1 LARNFYHSPLNPAA
15 IDDPYDYNRDGL
27 VNGTDQ
33 IIARNS
39 QTNPL
44 TMLRLIAA
52 PAAEAGVK
60 EASAEEP
67 DLLDLSTAELNW
79 LYELQ
84 QMNHRDAKRTSPAEA
99 VVDELL
105 ATYW

>member
-1 LARNFYHSPLNPAA
+1 MSQSP
-15 IDDPYDYNRDGL
+15 GL

-33 IIARNS
+33 IIARSN

-44 TMLRLIAA
+44 SMLRLITVPAVETKAA
-52 PAAEAGVK
+52 ATDSDVLQP
-60 EASAEEP
+60 S
-67 DLLDLSTAELNW
+67 LAELNW

-84 QMNHRDAKRTSPAEA
+84 QMNTRTAKRTSPAEA
-99 VVDELL
+99 AVDELL